1 MICAFLYL
9 KPIGRMKRSN
19 LGALRV
25 KSGPTKVG
33 FVTTRFHAFLAVF
46 FPVLTTLNIS
56 SSAMP
61 LTLGSGTLNLAAFSA
76 RLFLICVDSAF
87 AFVGFALSSR
97 YEGIGFAGSFSA
109 AAPLTLRSSCAL
121 IVFRSWIFSWWRF
134 LAYSLA
140 LRPRR
145 FCAFSEAL
153 CPSRAAFLRVRS
165 SWSRR
170 RPCCLIERSIYSF

>member
-1 MICAFLYL
+1 MPVTQGQPPVKYVREKRESPTGNPRGLQTYTFSVGCVICAFLYL

-121 IVFRSWIFSWWRF
+121 IVFRSWIFS
-134 LAYSLA
+134 
-140 LRPRR
+140 
-145 FCAFSEAL
+145 
-153 CPSRAAFLRVRS
+153 
-165 SWSRR
+165 
-170 RPCCLIERSIYSF
+170 